1 MTRGALGRLKAGT
14 WPAASLV
21 LLGVLVAGANAA
33 PADALER
40 IAVGRQLL
48 EQGQLQP
55 ARTAFEAATLAD
67 PRSVDAHIRL
77 AGVHIAM
84 NDFVA
89 AIGVYKQAIGLDPHN
104 AKAFIGL
111 GIAYLHS
118 GDKSLT
124 RAALQEALRIEPS
137 RSAQL
142 APILA
147 QLDETKKDLK

>member
-1 MTRGALGRLKAGT
+1 MKAV
-14 WPAASLV
+14 AAWSLV
-21 LLGVLVAGANAA
+21 VSCLLGTGATAA
-33 PADALER
+33 PAEAVER
-40 IAVGRQLL
+40 IAEGRQLL
-48 EQGQLQP
+48 EKGQLPP
-55 ARTAFEAATLAD
+55 ARAAFEAATRAD
-67 PRSVDAHIRL
+67 PRSVDAHLRL

-89 AIGVYKQAIGLDPHN
+89 AIDVYKQAIGLDPHN

-124 RAALQEALRIEPS
+124 RAALQEALRIEPG

-147 QLDETKKDLK
+147 QLDESLKSRK